1 MQEEPSR
8 VGPISPL
15 EVTAASGAPEA
26 AGSHAGAP
34 DICKGASSRVQSHQ
48 RDAGQRAS
56 SVCPCCR
63 HPDHMGSDPEIIGGP
78 TPIEVPRDGDFYRWK
93 VQYGHAEQHVYVQ
106 IARSLKA
113 EAFEEPLRSGIE
125 SKGETVL
132 LKLLERGNVPT
143 RIKITSA
150 GITEVGTD
158 RRSRPCSV

>member
-1 MQEEPSR
+1 MLA
-8 VGPISPL
+8 SPL
-15 EVTAASGAPEA
+15 GMFAEG
-26 AGSHAGAP
+26 
-34 DICKGASSRVQSHQ
+34 SSRVQSRYQ
-48 RDAGQRAS
+48 DAGQRAN
-56 SVCPCCR
+56 SVCDRAR
-63 HPDHMGSDPEIIGGP
+63 HPECVGGDPEIIGGP

-158 RRSRPCSV
+158 RRSRPCSL